1 MTDIPEPSTLRLGLL
16 QYPGAQP
23 SSTAGLLDLFACAQ
37 QVRAE
42 LGMSKTPTVRV
53 DSLADSDAG
62 AVPAVVFV
70 PPLAQ
75 AGVPD
80 AEALA
85 PVLQALRRWHAGGAM
100 LMAVDSGAWLLAMA
114 GLLQGRR
121 ATLHWD
127 AAMALAAH
135 YPQVRVLP
143 QEPMVDEG
151 DVVTAAGS
159 QAWQELGLAVL
170 ALYFGASLAVETHA
184 MLNVPPRD
192 QPLPPSPFQPRLDHG
207 HAAVLKV
214 QLWLQDNRAM
224 GVTLDDMAAC
234 AGLEPR
240 TFLRRFHAST
250 GLKPTEYCQHLR
262 IARACHLLETSQ
274 RNVDQI
280 AASVGYQDVG
290 ALRKIFLRVTG
301 HALSEYR
308 EKYGLRTLYRPI
320 ALRGR
325 G

>member
-1 MTDIPEPSTLRLGLL
+1 MTDSPERSTQRFCVL
-16 QYPGAQP
+16 QYPGAEP
-23 SSTAGLLDLFACAQ
+23 SCTVGLTDLFARAQ
-37 QVRAE
+37 QVAAE
-42 LGMSKTPTVRV
+42 LGMAKTSGLQVEPLTL
-53 DSLADSDAG
+53 DDQG
-62 AVPAVVFV
+62 AAPGVIFVPALTGQGT
-70 PPLAQ
+70 PDPQILEPWLA
-75 AGVPD
+75 
-80 AEALA
+80 
-85 PVLQALRRWHAGGAM
+85 ALRRWHAAGAV
-100 LMAVDSGAWLLAMA
+100 LMAVCSGTWLLAMA

-127 AAMALAAH
+127 QAMSLAVH
-135 YPQVRVLP
+135 YPQIKVLP
-143 QEPMVDEG
+143 HEPAVDEG
-151 DVVTAAGS
+151 DVVTSSGTL
-159 QAWQELGLAVL
+159 AWQELGLAVL
-170 ALYFGASLAVETHA
+170 AHYWGASLAVETHGL
-184 MLNVPPRD
+184 LNVPLRD

-262 IARACHLLETSQ
+262 IARACHLLETTQ

-280 AASVGYQDVG
+280 ATSVGYQDVG

-301 HALSEYR
+301 FALSEYR
-308 EKYGLRTLYRPI
+308 ERYGLRTLYRPI

-325 G
+325 P